1 MHAVVASV
9 TINEP
14 DTATARLQE
23 DIVPLTS
30 QAPGFVAGYWL
41 DGGTAVIVF
50 ESEDAARSM
59 AEQVTTPPTGEVTV
73 ESVDIREVV
82 AHA

>member
-1 MHAVVASV
+1 MHAVVAKV
-9 TINEP
+9 TINDAEQ
-14 DTATARLQE
+14 ATTRLQQE
-23 DIVPLTS
+23 IVPLTS

-41 DGGTAVIVF
+41 DGGTAVILF